1 MNKIQRLINNN
12 RKRRDAIRP
21 AVGGGTRRA
30 DALPLAGTNERCS
43 GFTLIEL
50 LVSISIIALLMSLIL
65 PAINNARE
73 AARRT
78 ECANHLR
85 NLGVAMTGWGAAR
98 DRYPLAAYWYRPPGG
113 GAAEPNHNWVVELLP
128 WIDRKDLA
136 DRWDKHKRQ
145 NDPANAALAV
155 YHVKVLVCP
164 SDLTADGAGDLSY
177 ALNGG
182 IGFSMRVG
190 TVHDC
195 PVTPFGT
202 PIDLNGNGQTCL
214 PNDPDDGSPS
224 DRQILS
230 MLGMFFPGN
239 WDTPNGV
246 DRFHRPGSIID
257 GLSNTLMLT
266 ENVRTG
272 YDPSNPVAG
281 WATGDANRTSVYFSH
296 RVCAAERCDAASVD
310 YARANSGDHRINSG
324 KLQAEGEA
332 PWPSSF
338 HPQGV
343 NMVLGDGSLRFVSE
357 EIDGKVYANLFSTQ
371 GTRLT
376 GSPLDQGVL
385 SGNDF

>member
-1 MNKIQRLINNN
+1 MYIPG
-12 RKRRDAIRP
+12 KRRCGRSP
-21 AVGGGTRRA
+21 GTPEFPQGA
-30 DALPLAGTNERCS
+30 DALPRAGGMPQRR

-85 NLGVAMTGWGAAR
+85 NLGVAMTGWATAR

-136 DRWDKHKRQ
+136 DRWDKHQRQ
-145 NDPANAALAV
+145 NDPANAALAAL
-155 YHVKVLVCP
+155 HVKLLVCP
-164 SDLTADGAGDLSY
+164 SDLTADGGGDLSY
-177 ALNGG
+177 VLNGG

-202 PIDLNGNGQTCL
+202 PIDLNGNGQTCV
-214 PNDPDDGSPS
+214 PNDSDDGSPS

-246 DRFHRPGSIID
+246 DRFHRPGTVTD

-272 YDPSNPVAG
+272 FDPYNTSAG
-281 WATGDANRTSVYFSH
+281 WATADANRTSVYFSH
-296 RVCAAERCDAASVD
+296 RVCLAERCAAASVD
-310 YARANSGDHRINSG
+310 YARANRGNHRINSG

-332 PWPSSF
+332 PWPSSY

-343 NMVLGDGSLRFVSE
+343 NIILGDGSLRFLSE
-357 EIDGKVYANLFSTQ
+357 EIDGKVYANLFSTK
-371 GTRLT
+371 GIGLT